1 MQRPHTAARPPRRSS
16 SLLCAA
22 LLCLGALAAA
32 GAPAEATAA
41 EACAPAET
49 GAPLQ
54 VALVTS
60 SSGALIFNSMGHTA
74 LWFSGGP
81 LQESEVYNWGAYDG
95 MRADLGP
102 AFLRGEMNF
111 WLADEVWPV
120 QWRRNV
126 RQQRSVVVQRLDV
139 PEDAALAL
147 LEELQV
153 TVRPENRE
161 YRYHWATANC
171 ATRARDAIDRLIGG
185 QLATALAHPVP
196 ETARFEGARHLSRH
210 PAVAFAWDFMAGPYV
225 DQPLSAYALGM
236 VPERLM
242 DLVQPVQWTD
252 ADGRAR
258 PLVVERCTLR
268 EGEYSWARP
277 TPLPTWPVAL
287 LTALGAAL
295 MVGLGE
301 RGRSSKAARRV
312 AGLMLSAWGLCAGL
326 LGLVTF
332 VLWAISELD
341 GVGPTASWS
350 VANPLTLALVAAGV
364 QLWRGAASG
373 RTLGAI
379 TALLAGLGLAGLALS
394 PLIPQDYL
402 HMVAVFLPPLLGAAV
417 LWRGAWRSPA
427 DAGPR

>member
-1 MQRPHTAARPPRRSS
+1 MHPPDAPPPASRRRRPPVTTLIGLSF
-16 SLLCAA
+16 ATA
-22 LLCLGALAAA
+22 LLRPPTALAAA
-32 GAPAEATAA
+32 
-41 EACAPAET
+41 ACAPADP

-139 PEDAALAL
+139 PEDEALRL
-147 LEELQV
+147 LEELQI
-153 TVRPENRE
+153 TARPENRE

-171 ATRARDAIDRLIGG
+171 ATRARDAIDRLVGG
-185 QLATALAHPVP
+185 QLAGALSYEVP
-196 ETARFEGARHLSRH
+196 QTARFEGARHLSRH
-210 PAVAFAWDFMAGPYV
+210 PVVAFAWDFMAGPYV
-225 DQPLSAYALGM
+225 DQPLTAYALGM

-242 DLVQPVQWTD
+242 DLIQPVKW
-252 ADGRAR
+252 ADPSGQTHD
-258 PLVVERCTLR
+258 LVVERCTLR

-277 TPLPTWPVAL
+277 APLPSWPVAL
-287 LTALGAAL
+287 FTTAGAAL
-295 MVGLGE
+295 MVALGE
-301 RGRSSKAARRV
+301 RGRSSAAARR
-312 AGLMLSAWGLCAGL
+312 AGGLMLALWGLGAGL

-332 VLWAISELD
+332 VLWAISQLD
-341 GVGPTASWS
+341 GVGPTASWA
-350 VANPLTLALVAAGV
+350 VANPLTLGLVGAGV
-364 QLWRGAASG
+364 QLWRGRTDG
-373 RTLGAI
+373 RTLGRW
-379 TALLAGLGLAGLALS
+379 TGLLAALGLAGLLFK
-394 PLIPQDYL
+394 PLIPQDNL
-402 HMVAVFLPPLLGAAV
+402 HMIAVFLPPLLGAAY
-417 LWRGAWRSPA
+417 LWRRAWAKPA
-427 DAGPR
+427 APAAP

>member
-1 MQRPHTAARPPRRSS
+1 MHRLPHRSAARALSALPA
-16 SLLCAA
+16 LA
-22 LLCLGALAAA
+22 LLLAPVGGAWAAA
-32 GAPAEATAA
+32 K
-41 EACAPAET
+41 EACAPAEQ
-49 GAPLQ
+49 GEPLS

-81 LQESEVYNWGAYDG
+81 LQEGEVYNWGAYDG

-139 PEDAALAL
+139 PEAAALAL

-161 YRYHWATANC
+161 YRYHWANANC

-185 QLATALAHPVP
+185 QLATALDYPVP
-196 ETARFEGARHLSRH
+196 HTARFEGARHLSRH
-210 PAVAFAWDFMAGPYV
+210 PVVAFAWDFMAGPYV

-242 DLVQPVQWTD
+242 DLVQPVRWTD
-252 ADGRAR
+252 GNGVNHD
-258 PLVVERCTLR
+258 LVIERCTLR

-277 TPLPTWPVAL
+277 EPLPAWPVAL
-287 LTALGAAL
+287 FTAAGAAL
-295 MVGLGE
+295 LLALGE
-301 RGRSSKAARRV
+301 AGRQRRAARRV
-312 AGLMLSAWGLCAGL
+312 AGLMLGLWGLGAGL

-332 VLWAISELD
+332 VLWGISELD
-341 GVGPTASWS
+341 GVGPTASWT
-350 VANPLTLALVAAGV
+350 VANPLTLALVGAGV
-364 QLWRGAASG
+364 KLWRGQTDG
-373 RTLGAI
+373 RWLGTI
-379 TALLAGLGLAGLALS
+379 TAGLAALGGMGLLLS

-402 HMVAVFLPPLLGAAV
+402 HMVAVFWPPLLAAAA
-417 LWRGAWRSPA
+417 LWRGAWRPGPPA
-427 DAGPR
+427 A